1 MVRFLGIA
9 PLLLI
14 SHIALVVA
22 AAGVP
27 YLGNSDN
34 VMDIVARSCK
44 SEGASESYDMQLS
57 KRSCSPCAQRS
68 ARIIRAVPQETFV
81 ALAHSKDV
89 RAWIQ

>member
-44 SEGASESYDMQLS
+44 S
-57 KRSCSPCAQRS
+57 CAQRS

-81 ALAHSKDV
+81 AHGPHPGCPNGQVCSHSIAGCNPKS
-89 RAWIQ
+89 